1 MLFFLVLSLSTQPLV
16 LLMAQ
21 MEALLQETGL
31 DSYLQVRVT
40 AGELSWTTVLPELE
54 VVTGMPPQPCKRRIA
69 RERGDQQY
77 SAGVRV
83 LCSVLPR
90 AFEFE
95 VGCGST
101 MAVSVLGR
109 RRRGSL

>member
-1 MLFFLVLSLSTQPLV
+1 
-16 LLMAQ
+16 MAQ

-40 AGELSWTTVLPELE
+40 AGVFSRTTVLPELE
-54 VVTGMPPQPCKRRIA
+54 VMTGMPPKPCKRRIA

-77 SAGVRV
+77 NAGVRV

-95 VGCGST
+95 AGRGST

-109 RRRGSL
+109 RRRGSM

>member
-1 MLFFLVLSLSTQPLV
+1 
-16 LLMAQ
+16 MAQ

-40 AGELSWTTVLPELE
+40 AGVFSRATVLPELE
-54 VVTGMPPQPCKRRIA
+54 VVTGMPPQPYKRRTA
-69 RERGDQQY
+69 RERGDQQHN
-77 SAGVRV
+77 AGVRV

-95 VGCGST
+95 VGRGST

>member
-1 MLFFLVLSLSTQPLV
+1 
-16 LLMAQ
+16 MAQ

-40 AGELSWTTVLPELE
+40 AGGLSRTTVLPELW
-54 VVTGMPPQPCKRRIA
+54 VLTGMPPQPCKRRTA
-69 RERGDQQY
+69 HQRGDQQY
-77 SAGVRV
+77 SAGVRL

-95 VGCGST
+95 VGRGNT
-101 MAVSVLGR
+101 MAVSAVGR
-109 RRRGSL
+109 RRRGPL